1 MRVGI
6 HQLHYFPWLGYM
18 NKMAKSDIFIIL
30 DDVQLSDS
38 SYMFRHKLLC
48 KNGSEK
54 YITIPFNKKNYM
66 QRKFGEIELNPA
78 VPWQKNHV
86 NFIKDSYSKAPFFKE
101 VWDVIGGFYEKEFE
115 TLFDVTNESVMLMR
129 EMLDVK
135 TKLIYQ
141 SELPEAAGKK
151 NDLVLDL
158 CKEVNAD
165 IYLSGNGA
173 RKYMDVASFENEGI
187 KVQFQ
192 KFSLPEYNQMYSEQF
207 VPGLCGLDMLFNIG
221 IENSKQLLKET
232 LNQKED

>member
-1 MRVGI
+1 
-6 HQLHYFPWLGYM
+6 
-18 NKMAKSDIFIIL
+18 MAKSDAFIIL

-38 SYMFRHKLLC
+38 SFMFRHKLLC

-54 YITIPFNKKNYM
+54 YITIPFNKKDYM
-66 QRKFGEIELNPA
+66 HRKYRQLEINSA
-78 VPWQKNHV
+78 VPWQKNHI
-86 NFIKDSYSKAPFFKE
+86 NFIKDTYSKAPYFKE
-101 VWDVIGGFYEKEFE
+101 IWDVIGGLFEKEYK
-115 TLFDVTNESVMLMR
+115 TLFEVTNQSVLLMR
-129 EMLDVK
+129 ELLDVK

-141 SELPEAAGKK
+141 SELPETAGKK

-173 RKYMDVASFENEGI
+173 RKYMDVESFDKEGI

-192 KFSLPEYNQMYSEQF
+192 KFTLPEYKQIYTENF

-221 IENSKQLLKET
+221 IDDSRELLKQT
-232 LNQKED
+232 LQQKED